1 MDLNEAQQIHGLV
14 RARTPANMETM
25 SHRSARERLVVH
37 RQGDRIE
44 VVNGLGATIRNL
56 TLHSGEAH
64 YRLAS
69 PLGNG
74 ERRALEPAEVVAS
87 PVGAAHPYAARYTP
101 MMQLPAESYV
111 AVLDRSPF
119 WQAGVEPVTE
129 HDSVHVVMGLLE
141 P

>member
-1 MDLNEAQQIHGLV
+1 M
-14 RARTPANMETM
+14 
-25 SHRSARERLVVH
+25 
-37 RQGDRIE
+37 
-44 VVNGLGATIRNL
+44 NGLGATIRTL
-56 TLHSGEAH
+56 TLHSGSAQ

-74 ERRALEPAEVVAS
+74 ERRALEETAVVTS
-87 PVGAAHPYAARYTP
+87 PVGTAHPYATRYTP

-119 WQAGVEPVTE
+119 WQAGLEAVTE